1 MKTKNI
7 TILGSTG
14 SVGIQTLDV
23 IRESNNSFKI
33 LYLTTNR
40 KIEVLETQAKEFQ
53 PKGVVIRDYDAYINF
68 KNSTKFNGEM
78 LYGEDALCEVA
89 AASENDIIVSA
100 IVGFSGIKPTISAL
114 KAGKIVALANK
125 ETIVS
130 LGKYII
136 QISKQHNAKIISI
149 DSEHN
154 AILQCLLG
162 EDPASVE
169 KFILTAS
176 GGPFFNFDSSNF
188 DTIQVEEALAHP
200 KWHMGKKISIDS
212 ATLMNKGLE
221 VIEAH
226 WLFDIPSEKIQV
238 LIHPQ
243 SVIHSMVQFVD
254 GALKAQLGA
263 PDMRIPISFAL
274 NYPQR
279 MKYNFPRLD
288 LVRTQNLSFFNPDTK
303 KFPCLRLAYEVLEE
317 GGSAPIV
324 LNTANE
330 IAVESF
336 LEGKISFSKIPL
348 SIEYAL
354 SKVDFVQDPTI
365 EDIFS
370 IDEYTRKITK
380 DFINKLS

>member
-1 MKTKNI
+1 MRTKNI

-14 SVGIQTLDV
+14 SIGIQTLDV
-23 IRESNNSFKI
+23 IRRSNNSFNV

-40 KIEVLETQAKEFQ
+40 KIEVLQIQAKEFQ
-53 PKGVVIRDYDAYINF
+53 PIGVVIRDYDAYKNF
-68 KNSTKFNGEM
+68 KNSTKFKGEI
-78 LYGEDALCEVA
+78 LYGEDALCKVA
-89 AASENDIIVSA
+89 SAKENDIIVSA
-100 IVGFSGIKPTISAL
+100 IAGFSGIKPTISAL

-125 ETIVS
+125 ETIVA
-130 LGKYII
+130 LGKHIK
-136 QISKQHNAKIISI
+136 QISNQHNAKIISI

-162 EDPASVE
+162 ENPASVE
-169 KFILTAS
+169 KIILTAS
-176 GGPFFNFDSSNF
+176 GGPFLNYDSSNF
-188 DTIQVEEALAHP
+188 DSIQVQEALAHP
-200 KWHMGKKISIDS
+200 KWNMGRKVSIDS

-226 WLFDIPSEKIQV
+226 WLFDISPDKIQV

-243 SVIHSMVQFVD
+243 SVIHSMVQFID
-254 GALKAQLGA
+254 GSLKAQLGA

-279 MKYNFPRLD
+279 MKYTFPRLD
-288 LVRTQNLSFFNPDTK
+288 LVQTQNLSFFEPDTK
-303 KFPCLRLAYEVLEE
+303 KFPCLRLAYEALEE

-336 LEGKISFSKIPL
+336 LEGKISFSKIPF

-354 SKVDFVQDPTI
+354 SKVDFVQIPTI
-365 EDIFS
+365 EEIFS
-370 IDEYTRKITK
+370 IDKYTRKITK

>member
-1 MKTKNI
+1 MRTKNI

-14 SVGIQTLDV
+14 SIGIQTLDV
-23 IRESNNSFKI
+23 IRKSNNSFNV

-40 KIEVLETQAKEFQ
+40 RIDVLEIQAKEFQ
-53 PKGVVIRDYDAYINF
+53 PVGVVIRDYDAYINF
-68 KNSTKFNGEM
+68 KNSTKFNGEI
-78 LYGEDALCEVA
+78 LYGEDALCDVPSA
-89 AASENDIIVSA
+89 KENDIIVSA

-125 ETIVS
+125 ETIVA
-130 LGKYII
+130 LGKHIK
-136 QISKQHNAKIISI
+136 QISNKHNAKIISI

-162 EDPASVE
+162 EHPASVE
-169 KFILTAS
+169 KIILTAS

-188 DTIQVEEALAHP
+188 DSIQVEEALAHP
-200 KWHMGKKISIDS
+200 KWNMGRKISIDS

-226 WLFDIPSEKIQV
+226 WLFDISPDKIQV

-243 SVIHSMVQFVD
+243 SVIHSMVQFID
-254 GALKAQLGA
+254 GSLKAQLGA

-279 MKYNFPRLD
+279 MKYTFPRLD
-288 LVRTQNLSFFNPDTK
+288 LVRTQNLSFFKPDTK

-354 SKVDFVQDPTI
+354 SKIDFVQDPTI
-365 EDIFS
+365 EEIFS